1 MKLEFPQQ
9 IFDKKILKITNF
21 MKIGRVEAALIHA

>member
-9 IFDKKILKITNF
+9 IFVKYPNSKIS
-21 MKIGRVEAALIHA
+21 